1 MTINKK
7 KLCFVIMPFSKTASH
22 SENEWTEIFNDIF
35 RPAIIASR
43 LGYKC
48 ERSKIRTGAFIKD
61 ILTKLNQADV
71 VLADLTDMNPNVFY
85 ELGVRHTLSNRTI
98 LVSEKMDFAPS
109 DLRPYGVIIYDTTPS
124 GVANFKKEISKIL
137 RDIRDDPDRA
147 DNPVSDYL
155 KLKSILIDPYE
166 TKINIKKLTALI
178 SECSFNLKVIEAAL
192 KASKKERTITNVRF
206 RKMAIDLL
214 TSTYYIYPSET
225 YIKSANALLNVY
237 IIENARL
244 GLQNNEHYLSSV
256 KKTILNEYPTLKRR
270 IVIFMEQTSKI
281 LKDFRNQNL
290 SEPSE
295 FSICVAD
302 EAHKEFLDTE

>member
-1 MTINKK
+1 MTIKKK
-7 KLCFVIMPFSKTASH
+7 KLCFVIMPFSKTVSH
-22 SENEWTEIFNDIF
+22 SEKEWTETFENIFS
-35 RPAIIASR
+35 PAIIASR
-43 LGYKC
+43 LGYEC

-109 DLRPYGVIIYDTTPS
+109 DLKPYGVIIYDKTPS
-124 GVANFKKEISKIL
+124 GVTKFKKEISKIL

-155 KLKSILIDPYE
+155 KLKSILTDPYE
-166 TKINIKKLTALI
+166 TKIIIKKLTALI
-178 SECSFNLKVIEAAL
+178 SECSFNLTVTERVLRAAKMEKVA
-192 KASKKERTITNVRF
+192 TVRF
-206 RKMAIDLL
+206 GKSAIDLL
-214 TSTYYIYPSET
+214 TSTYYIYPNKDC
-225 YIKSANALLNVY
+225 IRFAIDLLRLY
-237 IIENARL
+237 STLNARL
-244 GLQNNEHYLSSV
+244 DL
-256 KKTILNEYPTLKRR
+256 LNATGYEKAVTKSLLEDMPVAREAIER
-270 IVIFMEQTSKI
+270 FMKMSSKI

-295 FSICVAD
+295 LSICVAR
-302 EAHKEFLDTE
+302 ESHKKYLDIE